1 MEGRSFTTKLRSRG
15 AGGSFAGFGGRSSL
29 QRGLRAWREN
39 PRDSERAGRV
49 GWRGRVNL
57 ILFESSELER
67 PLPRADRRAEHMLR
81 VLRLAVGASCDV
93 ARVNGPRGKATLV
106 ALDEAALTLRFDWSA
121 AENEAAGAGAGEAA
135 KEPITLVVGLPRPQT
150 ARDILRDAT
159 TLGVAAIH
167 FVRTEKAEA
176 SYAQSSLWSS
186 GEWRRH
192 VLAGAEQAFDAR
204 LPEITHGRSLKE
216 VLAALPAD
224 TTRLALD
231 NYESPAPLGEIALP
245 TERPL
250 VLALGAERGWSA
262 AEREQFRAEA
272 FAFAHLG
279 TRVLRTE
286 TAVIAALAIVRARL
300 GRM

>member
-1 MEGRSFTTKLRSRG
+1 M
-15 AGGSFAGFGGRSSL
+15 
-29 QRGLRAWREN
+29 
-39 PRDSERAGRV
+39 
-49 GWRGRVNL
+49 NL
-57 ILFESSELER
+57 ILFETSELER

-81 VLRLAVGASCDV
+81 VLRLAVGASCNV

-121 AENEAAGAGAGEAA
+121 AAGAGPGETVQ
-135 KEPITLVVGLPRPQT
+135 EPVTLVVGLPRPQT

-167 FVRTEKAEA
+167 FVRTDKAEA

-204 LPEITHGRSLKE
+204 LPEIRHGHSLKE
-216 VLAALPAD
+216 VLAALPRNA
-224 TTRLALD
+224 TRLALD
-231 NYESPAPLGEIALP
+231 NYESPATLGEIALP
-245 TERPL
+245 AERPL

-262 AEREQFRAEA
+262 AEREQFRAGG

-279 TRVLRTE
+279 PRVLRTE
-286 TAVIAALAIVRARL
+286 TAVVAALAIVRSRL